1 MLAFAR
7 RCTKEILRDPA
18 TIFFGLGFPLILL
31 LLLSTLQKNIPTPLF
46 EINDLA
52 PGICVFALS
61 FFSLFAAT
69 LVAKD
74 RESAFLQRLYTTPL
88 TAADFILGY
97 TLPLLPLALLQS
109 LLCLLASI
117 PLGLSVGVNTLF
129 ALISIFPIALLHIS
143 LGLLCGSMLN
153 AKQVGG
159 ICGAL
164 LTNLTAWLSGIWFD
178 LSLIGGLF
186 EKIATALPFY
196 HAVELAKTLQHGNYA
211 AVALHLLS
219 PIFSAF
225 LITGLSIFC
234 FLRQMQRL

>member
-97 TLPLLPLALLQS
+97 TLPM
-109 LLCLLASI
+109 I
-117 PLGLSVGVNTLF
+117 
-129 ALISIFPIALLHIS
+129 PIALAEGVACYLCAML
-143 LGLLCGSMLN
+143 LGLEFSLN
-153 AKQVGG
+153 ILLKTAGG
-159 ICGAL
+159 MDFAVSVL
-164 LTNLTAWLSGIWFD
+164 Y
-178 LSLIGGLF
+178 LF
-186 EKIATALPFY
+186 KHIVKRSIVL
-196 HAVELAKTLQHGNYA
+196 NMR
-211 AVALHLLS
+211 VAD
-219 PIFSAF
+219 I
-225 LITGLSIFC
+225 
-234 FLRQMQRL
+234 